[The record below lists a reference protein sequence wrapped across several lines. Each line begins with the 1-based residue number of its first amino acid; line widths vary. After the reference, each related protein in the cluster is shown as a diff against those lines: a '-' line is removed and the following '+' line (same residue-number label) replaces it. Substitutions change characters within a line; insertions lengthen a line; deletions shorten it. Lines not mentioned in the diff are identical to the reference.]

1 MNFTDLGNIRVH
13 PCPSVVDHRSR
24 GPPSPSGSDA
34 STKFN
39 EQRVLTIN
47 RRNIMELREK
57 LELKREITEE
67 VKDDLTRYAGR
78 RITSRI
84 LLALAIITFELLL
97 WTLIVVAVIRD
108 TTVSQG
114 LATCLLICWLRV
126 FQLWLISLFN
136 EK

>member
-1 MNFTDLGNIRVH
+1 MD
-13 PCPSVVDHRSR
+13 
-24 GPPSPSGSDA
+24 
-34 STKFN
+34 
-39 EQRVLTIN
+39 
-47 RRNIMELREK
+47 LREK
-57 LELKREITEE
+57 LELKKEITEE

-108 TTVSQG
+108 ATVSQG
-114 LATCLLICWLRV
+114 LATCLIICWLRV
-126 FQLWLISLFN
+126 FQLWLISMFN